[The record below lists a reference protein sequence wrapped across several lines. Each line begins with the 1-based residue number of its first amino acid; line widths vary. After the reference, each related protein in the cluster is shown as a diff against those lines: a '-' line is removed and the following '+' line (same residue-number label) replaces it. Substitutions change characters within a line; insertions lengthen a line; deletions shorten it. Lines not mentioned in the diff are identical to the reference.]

1 MTSEPLNS
9 GSASPT
15 VSAQAAG
22 SAAGAPGAVGRQGA
36 VGALAPHR
44 VLAEYYS
51 SEGDRREFLD
61 DIFDK
66 TSSNYDRIETLIG
79 FGSGPWYRRQAL
91 LRAGLKSGMSVIDV
105 GIGTGLV
112 AREAAGIV
120 GDASLITGVDPSAGM
135 MSHAKLPVGV
145 KLLRGK
151 GEAIPMP
158 DQSADFLSMGFALR
172 HLSSLEA
179 AFSEFFRV
187 TRPGARI
194 CLLEITRAQGS
205 FAGGLL
211 KIYLKRIVPTIARV
225 WSRDAETAR
234 IWRYYWD
241 TIEACVPPEAVMK
254 ALNDAGFADVRR
266 HVELGIFSEYQ
277 ARRP

>member
-1 MTSEPLNS
+1 MIP
-9 GSASPT
+9 GSS
-15 VSAQAAG
+15 SAQVAG
-22 SAAGAPGAVGRQGA
+22 LPTGSVGSSAAATSKLV
-36 VGALAPHR
+36 PHQ

-51 SEGDRREFLD
+51 NEGDRREFLD

-66 TSSNYDRIETLIG
+66 TSANYDRIEKLIG
-79 FGSGPWYRRQAL
+79 FGSGPWYRREAL
-91 LRAGLKSGMSVIDV
+91 LRAGLRPGMAVIDV

-112 AREAAGIV
+112 AREAARIV
-120 GDASLITGVDPSAGM
+120 GDAALITGVDPSAGM
-135 MSHAKLPVGV
+135 MSHAKLPSGV
-145 KLLRGK
+145 KLLTGK

-172 HLSSLEA
+172 HLSSLDT
-179 AFSEFFRV
+179 AFNEFFRV
-187 TRPGARI
+187 TRPGAPI

-205 FAGGLL
+205 LSGRLL
-211 KIYLKRIVPTIARV
+211 KIYLKNIVPGIARI

-241 TIEACVPPEAVMK
+241 TIEACVPPETVMN
-254 ALNDAGFADVRR
+254 ALRDAGFVDVRR

-277 ARRP
+277 AKRP